1 LPASITLNAQDPDMT
16 DAKVMFHTPVK
27 SQGRDCCCWDFA
39 ATSLLE
45 SELYRQHGNVY
56 DLSEMWIARHAYYDK
71 AIK

>member
-1 LPASITLNAQDPDMT
+1 MLPASITLNAQDPDMT

-45 SELYRQHGNVY
+45 SELYRQHGKIY
-56 DLSEMWIARHAYYDK
+56 DLSEMWIA
-71 AIK
+71 